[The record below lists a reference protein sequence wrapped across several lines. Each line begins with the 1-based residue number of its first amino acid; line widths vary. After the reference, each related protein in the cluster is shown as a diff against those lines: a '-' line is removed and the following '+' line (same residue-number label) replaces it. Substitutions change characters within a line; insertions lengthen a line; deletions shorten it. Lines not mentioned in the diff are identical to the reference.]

1 MLPHSKRRH
10 ASRLC
15 VSPRVCI
22 RSVVLVLRRRLS
34 SGPMKSAFRSLNG
47 FNYRIWAGG
56 AFVSKS
62 GP

>member
-22 RSVVLVLRRRLS
+22 RSVVLMLHV
-34 SGPMKSAFRSLNG
+34 SA
-47 FNYRIWAGG
+47 G
-56 AFVSKS
+56 ADWRAVQ
-62 GP
+62 

>member
-22 RSVVLVLRRRLS
+22 RSVVLLMPHV
-34 SGPMKSAFRSLNG
+34 SA
-47 FNYRIWAGG
+47 G
-56 AFVSKS
+56 AVWRAVQ
-62 GP
+62 